1 MLGTASTDLPEI
13 LRRTFG
19 FTAFRGQQETVIDRV
34 MRGEHTLALMPTG
47 AGKSLCY
54 QIPALARPGTAV
66 VISPLIALM
75 HDQIRSAEAAGIRAA
90 SMTSADSDNAATA
103 EAFRRG
109 DLDLLY
115 VAPERASTAGFQ
127 ALLERSRISLF
138 AIDEAHCV
146 SEWGHDFRPDYR
158 MLRPVLDRFPEVPR
172 LALTATADQAT
183 RADILR
189 QLGIADE
196 GLIVA
201 GFDRPNIRYAI
212 NARDSGT
219 RQIIDLLQRLP
230 GAGIVYAPSRK
241 ATEDIAAQIARSGRE
256 AAFYHAGLEPERRA
270 AVQASFVAS
279 ESMVMVAT
287 IAFGMGIDKPD
298 VRFVIHAGLPKSIE
312 AYYQETGRA
321 GRDGDP
327 AEAHLFW
334 GASDFARAQ
343 QWLAEVEPARL
354 PSERARL
361 ASLATLVEAPTCRR
375 AILLRHFGEHPAASC
390 GNCDNCENPPQ
401 VLDAS
406 ELARKLMSAVYR
418 TGQSFG
424 IGHIE
429 KVLTGQSDERIES
442 CFARVDGQGTE
453 RTHCV
458 HDQAAA
464 VALSEIGI
472 SVLAIP
478 CVGAGDIGG
487 IADGVG
493 ADLAAELNFLGE
505 DIAPAGG
512 VAHSGAGAVVAGG
525 KGSELFETAE
535 TAFDFVAVLVAILV
549 VVALVFAGAFGRND
563 GLGLVQLDG
572 LGHRVGVVGPIHQHF
587 ARLLRQGGQQVGH
600 EQAIGWLAG
609 RQVEVDAVAER
620 IDDGVDLGRVTAPA
634 WTQRRK
640 RRATEFHLP
649 NRSGRSRHG
658 TPVPGLPNVCG
669 SIEVHPRSV
678 SSCQCNLYLWRNPSR
693 GGRSSLGR

>member
-1 MLGTASTDLPEI
+1 MPGTATTDLLEI

-19 FTAFRGQQETVIDRV
+19 FTAFRGQQEAVIDRV
-34 MRGEHTLALMPTG
+34 MAGAHTLALMPTG

-54 QIPALARPGTAV
+54 QIPALAREGTAV

-127 ALLERSRISLF
+127 ALLERSCISLF

-189 QLGIADE
+189 QLGIPDE

-212 NARDSGT
+212 TARDSGT
-219 RQIIDLLQRLP
+219 RQIIELLQRLP

-241 ATEDIAAQIARSGRE
+241 ATEDIAAQIARSGRD
-256 AAFYHAGLEPERRA
+256 AAYYHAGLEPERRA

-321 GRDGDP
+321 GRDDDP

-343 QWLAEVEPARL
+343 QWLADVEPERL
-354 PSERARL
+354 AGERARL
-361 ASLATLVEAPTCRR
+361 NTLATLVEAPTCRR
-375 AILLRHFGEHPAASC
+375 AILLRHFGEHPASRC
-390 GNCDNCENPPQ
+390 GNCDNCENPPR

-406 ELARKLMSAVYR
+406 ELARKLLSAVYR

-429 KVLTGQSDERIES
+429 KVLTGASDERIES
-442 CFARVDGQGTE
+442 RAHDKLSVFGIVGREDAALLRPLARTLVARGMLVSTE
-453 RTHCV
+453 HGGLMLGPEAR
-458 HDQAAA
+458 
-464 VALSEIGI
+464 G
-472 SVLAIP
+472 VLK
-478 CVGAGDIGG
+478 GEAGVSIAEPPVKARRGRRERGG
-487 IADGVG
+487 SSG
-493 ADLAAELNFLGE
+493 ADNPIGNPLFEALRGKRKALAAEHGLPAYVIFHDSVLRDMAHQCPETLGE
-505 DIAPAGG
+505 LASIPG
-512 VAHSGAGAVVAGG
+512 VGTKKLETWGADFIAVV
-525 KGSELFETAE
+525 S
-535 TAFDFVAVLVAILV
+535 D
-549 VVALVFAGAFGRND
+549 
-563 GLGLVQLDG
+563 
-572 LGHRVGVVGPIHQHF
+572 H
-587 ARLLRQGGQQVGH
+587 LRG
-600 EQAIGWLAG
+600 
-609 RQVEVDAVAER
+609 
-620 IDDGVDLGRVTAPA
+620 
-634 WTQRRK
+634 
-640 RRATEFHLP
+640 
-649 NRSGRSRHG
+649 
-658 TPVPGLPNVCG
+658 
-669 SIEVHPRSV
+669 
-678 SSCQCNLYLWRNPSR
+678 
-693 GGRSSLGR
+693 